1 MKRSQ
6 EVLALN
12 DLLMGPGLGAFEA
25 GLEDVLA
32 SGSWGGTL
40 DWKAVTGVSI
50 RGLVVLAALARRYQT
65 QGGTVSCVHLA
76 PGLKEQLELLGFD
89 HRYLGKEA

>member
-1 MKRSQ
+1 MKGSQ

-12 DLLMGPGLGAFEA
+12 DHLMGPGLGAFEA

-40 DWKAVTGVSI
+40 DWAAVTGVSV
-50 RGLVVLAALARRYQT
+50 RGLAVLTALSRRYQT
-65 QGGTVSCVHLA
+65 LGGSVFSAHLD
-76 PGLKEQLELLGFD
+76 PGVKEQLELLGFD
-89 HRYLGKEA
+89 HRYLGKAV